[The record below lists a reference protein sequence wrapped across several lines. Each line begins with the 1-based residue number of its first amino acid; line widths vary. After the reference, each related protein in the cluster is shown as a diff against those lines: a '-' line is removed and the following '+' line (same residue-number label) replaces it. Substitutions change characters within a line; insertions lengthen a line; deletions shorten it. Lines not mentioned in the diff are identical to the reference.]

1 MPIQNSLDWEKESDR
16 LTSIISSSGYNPDL
30 KKVFNNINGMITE
43 LSKLEVE
50 ARRTHNNLRVE
61 ECLLKI
67 NEAIDRL
74 DKLLLIAKL
83 TY

>member
-1 MPIQNSLDWEKESDR
+1 MAIENSLDWEKESDR
-16 LTSIISSSGYNPDL
+16 LTNYISSSGYNPDL
-30 KKVFNNINGMITE
+30 KKIFNNINSMVTE

-61 ECLLKI
+61 ECLVKI
-67 NEAIDRL
+67 NQAIDRL